1 MMLSNREP
9 YPIID
14 YLGRPI
20 KLSLFVTYRLRIKN
34 GYILSGY
41 ILALR
46 RNQHQQV
53 IPNLMA
59 KNAS

>member
-1 MMLSNREP
+1 MPTNQTP

-20 KLSLFVTYRLRIKN
+20 QLQLFVTYRLRVKN
-34 GYILSGY
+34 GY

-46 RNQHQQV
+46 RNQHQEAL
-53 IPNLMA
+53 PNLLV
-59 KNAS
+59 KHAS

>member
-20 KLSLFVTYRLRIKN
+20 KLSTSASDPKPHGQECELIRLLQQPLMN
-34 GYILSGY
+34 GY
-41 ILALR
+41 
-46 RNQHQQV
+46 
-53 IPNLMA
+53 
-59 KNAS
+59 

>member
-34 GYILSGY
+34 GN

-53 IPNLMA
+53 TPNLLA

>member
-34 GYILSGY
+34 GYIL
-41 ILALR
+41 ALR
-46 RNQHQQV
+46 RN
-53 IPNLMA
+53 
-59 KNAS
+59 

>member
-9 YPIID
+9 YPIVD

-20 KLSLFVTYRLRIKN
+20 KLSLFVTYRLRIKK
-34 GYILSGY
+34 GY
-41 ILALR
+41 ILALH

>member
-20 KLSLFVTYRLRIKN
+20 KLSLFVTYRLSIKN
-34 GYILSGY
+34 GY

>member
-1 MMLSNREP
+1 MSITPTNQTP

-20 KLSLFVTYRLRIKN
+20 QLQLFVTYRLRVKN
-34 GYILSGY
+34 GY

-46 RNQHQQV
+46 RNQHQQAL
-53 IPNLMA
+53 PNLLV
-59 KNAS
+59 KHAS

>member
-34 GYILSGY
+34 GYIL
-41 ILALR
+41 ALR
-46 RNQHQQV
+46 RNLPTSVH
-53 IPNLMA
+53 A
-59 KNAS
+59 ASPLPSWRLSK

>member
-20 KLSLFVTYRLRIKN
+20 RLSLFVTYRLRIKN
-34 GYILSGY
+34 GY

>member
-20 KLSLFVTYRLRIKN
+20 KLSLFVTYRLRIKY
-34 GYILSGY
+34 GYILS
-41 ILALR
+41 LHR
-46 RNQHQQV
+46 PQHQQF
-53 IPNLMA
+53 IPNLFS
-59 KNAS
+59 KHPTRF

>member
-20 KLSLFVTYRLRIKN
+20 KLSLVVTYQLRIKN
-34 GYILSGY
+34 GY

>member
-34 GYILSGY
+34 GYIL
-41 ILALR
+41 ALR
-46 RNQHQQV
+46 RSLHQQAH
-53 IPNLMA
+53 P
-59 KNAS
+59 

>member
-20 KLSLFVTYRLRIKN
+20 KLSLFVTYRLRIKTAISLHCAEIN
-34 GYILSGY
+34 IS
-41 ILALR
+41 
-46 RNQHQQV
+46 
-53 IPNLMA
+53 
-59 KNAS
+59 K